1 GLTCT
6 DCAAKFEKNIRDI
19 DSVDDVVLNFGA
31 SKVTIQGEATIEQLE
46 QAGAFD
52 GIQVYPEGQREPV
65 SKEPFWKKKENI
77 TTMRSGLLV
86 VMGYGFYLQIGDEYL
101 LTIST
106 IQLVLIVGG

>member
-1 GLTCT
+1 HTRS
-6 DCAAKFEKNIRDI
+6 KRDWSSDVCSSDLI

-31 SKVTIQGEATIEQLE
+31 SKVTSQGEATIEQLE

-77 TTMRSGLLV
+77 TTMISVLLIV
-86 VMGYGFYLQIGDEYL
+86 IGYVFYFQIGEKHL
-101 LTIST
+101 L
-106 IQLVLIVGG
+106 